1 VGSNWSKLIKTPN
14 MSTFRQLFSDVNVF
28 TSQSVTA
35 YSMSITDK
43 DNVVNMTSNSANE
56 FHIANESYGPANANF
71 PIGSELTVIR
81 VGQGITTFTSGSGV
95 TLNSKLN
102 LNQISNQYTGVTL
115 LKTASNEWYI
125 IGNVG

>member
-1 VGSNWSKLIKTPN
+1 MGCNWSKLNTK

-28 TSQSVTA
+28 TSQSITE

-43 DNVVNMTSNSANE
+43 DNVVNMTSNSPNE

-71 PIGSELTVIR
+71 PIGSEVTVIR
-81 VGQGITTFTSGSGV
+81 MGEGLTTFTTGSGV
-95 TLNSKLN
+95 SLYSKLN
-102 LNQISNQYTGVTL
+102 SNQIANQYTGVTL

>member
-1 VGSNWSKLIKTPN
+1 LGLIKNKN

-28 TSQSVTA
+28 NSQVVTE

-43 DNVVNMTSNSANE
+43 DNVIKMNTMVSNSIHIPNE
-56 FHIANESYGPANANF
+56 QYTPANANF
-71 PIGSELTVIR
+71 PIGSEVTVIR
-81 VGQGITTFTSGSGV
+81 VGEGMTTFTTGSGV
-95 TLNSKLN
+95 TLYAKQDLA
-102 LNQISNQYTGVTL
+102 QIANQYTGVTL

>member
-1 VGSNWSKLIKTPN
+1 LGLIKNKN

-28 TSQSVTA
+28 NSQVVTE

-43 DNVVNMTSNSANE
+43 DNVIKMNSSVSNSV
-56 FHIANESYGPANANF
+56 HIPNESYSPANANF
-71 PIGSELTVIR
+71 PIGSEVTVIR
-81 VGQGITTFTSGSGV
+81 VGEGLTTFTTGSGV
-95 TLNSKLN
+95 TLYAKEDLA
-102 LNQISNQYTGVTL
+102 QIANQYTGVTL